1 MKKLFTLLF
10 PALLAGGAANAQLRE
25 GNYMVGGSIGST
37 GVDFLNPGTRFDFNL
52 NPKVGKFVSDN
63 FVLGASLDLGFGL
76 TTGATNAGKTT
87 TLSYGIYPFL
97 RYFFRDE
104 VEGKVPSRVVPYV
117 ELGAGFGGVNSRI
130 ENSGIS
136 ATTTSNGL
144 LLNAQPGLAFILNQ
158 TVAMDLGLRYQYIGG
173 DITTNR
179 LGLQLGFQI
188 FLTPRELRS
197 TVRTTRRDMDRIE
210 TDRRRQSDSDRDAE

>member
-1 MKKLFTLLF
+1 MKKLLTLLF
-10 PALLAGGAANAQLRE
+10 PALLAGGAASAQLRE

-37 GVDFLNPGTRFDFNL
+37 GFDFLNPGTNFNFNL

-63 FVLGASLDLGFGL
+63 FVLGATLDLGYGL
-76 TTGATNAGKTT
+76 TTGATNKGSTN

-104 VEGKVPSRVVPYV
+104 TEGRVPSRVVPYL
-117 ELGAGFGGVNSRI
+117 ELGAGFGGKNTRI
-130 ENSGIS
+130 KDNGLTS
-136 ATTTSNGL
+136 TKTSNGL

-158 TVAMDLGLRYQYIGG
+158 SVAMDLGLRYQYIGG
-173 DITTNR
+173 TPTTNS

-197 TVRTTRRDMDRIE
+197 TVRTTRRDMDRIDN
-210 TDRRRQSDSDRDAE
+210 DRKSRSESDRDAE